1 MPVLISNEN
10 DGRGIDDQKL
20 KSCAEKIL
28 AELGFE
34 KKELSV
40 LIVGDPEIQQLNR
53 QYRNIDSATDVLS
66 FSQFEGPGAHS
77 FLLGDVVLSRDTA
90 HRQAEEHGLALEEEL
105 ILLLIHG
112 ILHLAGYDHERS
124 QPEARRMQQKSRRL
138 FAMICPGKKPSDS
151 CEY

>member
-10 DGRGIDDQKL
+10 DGREIDDQKL

-53 QYRNIDSATDVLS
+53 QYRNIDSATDA
-66 FSQFEGPGAHS
+66 QP
-77 FLLGDVVLSRDTA
+77 
-90 HRQAEEHGLALEEEL
+90 
-105 ILLLIHG
+105 
-112 ILHLAGYDHERS
+112 AG
-124 QPEARRMQQKSRRL
+124 L
-138 FAMICPGKKPSDS
+138 FAGLSGNTS
-151 CEY
+151 